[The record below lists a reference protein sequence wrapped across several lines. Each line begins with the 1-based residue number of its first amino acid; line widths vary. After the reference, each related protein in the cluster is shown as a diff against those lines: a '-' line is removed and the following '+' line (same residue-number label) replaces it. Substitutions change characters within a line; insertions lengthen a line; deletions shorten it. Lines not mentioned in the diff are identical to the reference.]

1 MNVPVYG
8 VKCDNFQENRLKGI
22 LLLMANLAGGD
33 ADVGRRI
40 NENSHL
46 SASDTLQLIYDYVF
60 Y

>member
-1 MNVPVYG
+1 
-8 VKCDNFQENRLKGI
+8 
-22 LLLMANLAGGD
+22 MANLAGGD